1 MENKKEIFAPRFD
14 GSRFE
19 NHTMP
24 LELLEDLKVLQE
36 MTVEMAKALYLEQNT
51 DRQRVPKNFTQGISF
66 ELEGLQEGSTIP
78 KIIMTFA
85 LAGMFPEANVTYF
98 EQASEHIKEVVQI
111 ASEDG
116 NISENAPSSVLAYFN
131 RFGKKLRE
139 DEHIEFRPE
148 HSDKK
153 ARFTR
158 NTRRKL
164 ISASST
170 SGEYTED
177 TMLRGTLCEMDKS
190 KLSFQ
195 IETPSGK
202 KITGFYDELQYSQFL
217 QAFGA
222 SQGNQKVIVNGLGK
236 FSSFSKLKEIKS
248 VEELILL
255 DENDL
260 GYRLDELS
268 QLKDGWLNGEG
279 TKLSKEALKWFELK
293 FETFIEALEVNTYAY
308 PTPDGN
314 LQLEWSN
321 EDLDIELVVNLETK
335 TSDLQIIN
343 HTNPSNETNIILE
356 LSEDDSWS
364 ELNTLLKEHLS

>member
-36 MTVEMAKALYLEQNT
+36 MTVEMAKFLYLEQN

-164 ISASST
+164 ISASSS

-308 PTPDGN
+308 PTPNGN

-321 EDLDIELVVNLETK
+321 ENLDIELVVNLETK

-356 LSEDDSWS
+356 LSVDDSWS

>member
-148 HSDKK
+148 HSVKK

-364 ELNTLLKEHLS
+364 ELNTLLKENLS